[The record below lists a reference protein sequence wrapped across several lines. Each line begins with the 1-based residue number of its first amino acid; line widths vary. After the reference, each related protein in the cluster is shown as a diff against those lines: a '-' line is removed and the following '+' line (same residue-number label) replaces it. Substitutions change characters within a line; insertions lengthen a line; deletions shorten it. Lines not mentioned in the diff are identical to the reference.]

1 MVAMRADGIY
11 LSGVTTINNIWRQN
25 NQMFKLRKN
34 KTLQVDDEVG
44 QLALQGDLEIIMN
57 EEKTW

>member
-1 MVAMRADGIY
+1 MVARRNEGIY
-11 LSGVTTINNIWRQN
+11 LGGVTTINIWREN
-25 NQMFKLRKN
+25 NQMFRLRKN

-57 EEKTW
+57 EEKAW